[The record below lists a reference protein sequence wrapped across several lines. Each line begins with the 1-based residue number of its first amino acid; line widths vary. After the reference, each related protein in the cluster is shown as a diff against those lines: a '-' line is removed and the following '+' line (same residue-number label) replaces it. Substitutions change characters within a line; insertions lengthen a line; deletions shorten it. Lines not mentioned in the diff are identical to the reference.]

1 MRKDSVEFSDK
12 SSSSVLFKDRQSSLK
27 EGQFNLLA
35 QKSNLEI
42 NMEQL
47 LGELS
52 EIKAENGLSLLEEVN
67 QEEMNHKP
75 KRSSDPTFIHQQRG
89 EIVPDNKLEE
99 KKEEEEEISVVVT
112 TSKHHVPETEE

>member
-1 MRKDSVEFSDK
+1 
-12 SSSSVLFKDRQSSLK
+12 
-27 EGQFNLLA
+27 
-35 QKSNLEI
+35 
-42 NMEQL
+42 MEQL

-75 KRSSDPTFIHQQRG
+75 KRSSDPTFIHQQRV

-99 KKEEEEEISVVVT
+99 KKEEEKEEISVVVT